1 MEGNIIIRLKGESSN
16 GVKIRKAINV
26 KTKLRCP
33 TCGKKSRSS
42 SQFCSACGTFL
53 E

>member
-16 GVKIRKAINV
+16 WVKIRKSINV
-26 KTKLRCP
+26 KTKLRCEI
-33 TCGKKSRSS
+33 CGKKNKSS
-42 SQFCSACGTFL
+42 SKFCSACGTFL